1 MGAFQRFEE
10 IVAWQEARKL
20 TKAIYKVTA
29 LPSFSRD
36 FSLIDQMRRS
46 SVSIMSNI
54 AEGFERSGRREFI
67 QFLALSKGSSG
78 ELRSH
83 LYIALDLGYLTK
95 GDFQELYNR
104 TAYLAGRIGALM
116 KYLRDSN
123 IRGAKFQSLQR

>member
-1 MGAFQRFEE
+1 
-10 IVAWQEARKL
+10 
-20 TKAIYKVTA
+20 
-29 LPSFSRD
+29 
-36 FSLIDQMRRS
+36 
-46 SVSIMSNI
+46 MSNI